1 MAVSITDVPLTDVP
15 LTDVPLTD
23 VPPLMHRVSAELDP
37 DPARVIAQL
46 YLPGEELQAGRSRA
60 GAVVERVLALSDVE
74 VERLASDLMRDFGH
88 RHRDYVGILNS
99 HASAVSA
106 RARPA
111 PVMTG
116 ARALVLGAV
125 FTAEFAIEGAAL
137 CNPSAVP
144 HPDQSGLASGQL
156 RVAVSVRS
164 IGEGHLSSIGFATA
178 TIGPGD
184 RWSFAPR
191 LSPVVPGAST
201 VAGWRREHL
210 RAVVAD
216 EGLATQL
223 AYVVLAGLPAE
234 FTGPQLQ
241 NALGQVPVDLL
252 SRPGGAETVALLQK
266 LVPSAYEVSFP
277 DDIDLSQQVL
287 MPAAAEESNGIED
300 ARFVR
305 VVEPDGTS
313 EYRATYTAYDG
324 HKIAPR
330 VLTSPDLRRFRAH
343 RLAGPAARNKGMA
356 LFPRLVGGRHWALAR
371 SDGENTFVASS
382 ADGFIWGEALLIQPP
397 SASWETLQVGN
408 CGSPIE
414 TDRGWLVLTHG
425 VGPMRTYVI
434 GAVLLDLD
442 DPTQLIA
449 RLDQP
454 LLTGAPDEREGY
466 VPNVVYSCG
475 GLVHDG
481 RLWLP
486 YAIADQRIR
495 VACAD
500 LDAVLDAMTVR

>member
-1 MAVSITDVPLTDVP
+1 
-15 LTDVPLTD
+15 
-23 VPPLMHRVSAELDP
+23 MHRVAAALDP

-46 YLPGEELQAGRSRA
+46 YLPGEELRAGRSRA
-60 GAVVERVLALSDVE
+60 GAVVERVLALSDAE
-74 VERLASDLMRDFGH
+74 VEELAADLTRNFLH
-88 RHRDYVGILNS
+88 RHRDYIETLTAN
-99 HASAVSA
+99 ASTVSA
-106 RARPA
+106 RVRHSAPA
-111 PVMTG
+111 MTG
-116 ARALVLGAV
+116 PRALVLGAS

-137 CNPSAVP
+137 CNPSVVA
-144 HPDQSGLASGQL
+144 HPDQSGLLPGQL
-156 RVAVSVRS
+156 RVVLSVRS
-164 IGEGHLSSIGFATA
+164 IGEGHLSSVGFAEA

-184 RWSFAPR
+184 QWVFTPR
-191 LSPVVPGAST
+191 TSPAVAGVGAVS
-201 VAGWRREHL
+201 GWRRGHL
-210 RAVVAD
+210 RAVLAD
-216 EGLATQL
+216 EGLVNEL
-223 AYVVLAGLPAE
+223 AYNILARLPEE
-234 FTGPQLQ
+234 FSAAQLLD
-241 NALGQVPVDLL
+241 ALAQAPVDLV
-252 SRPGGAETVALLQK
+252 SRPGGSETLTLLHR
-266 LVPSAYEVSFP
+266 LAASAYQVTFP

-287 MPAAAEESNGIED
+287 MPSAAEESNGIED

-305 VVEPDGTS
+305 VVEPDGTV

-324 HKIAPR
+324 NKIAPR

-356 LFPRLVGGRHWALAR
+356 LFPRPIAGRHWALAR

-382 ADGFIWGEALLIQPP
+382 ADGFIWGEPHLVQPP
-397 SASWETLQVGN
+397 SASWEILQVGN

-414 TDRGWLVLTHG
+414 TGRGWLVLTHG

-442 DPTQLIA
+442 DPTRLLA

-454 LLTGAPDEREGY
+454 LLRGDATEREGY

-495 VACAD
+495 VAYAG
-500 LDAVLDAMTVR
+500 LGEVLDAMTPVSRPQQASSRS